1 MLSRKP
7 QKAVHSTDPGQS
19 AWWLLAPGRDTV
31 VGATIPY
38 LSTLG
43 LKWAA
48 AYVALNATGGLTVPT
63 PQFRKRISGGFA
75 LEDGLKTS
83 RVT

>member
-1 MLSRKP
+1 MLPRRP

-19 AWWLLAPGRDTV
+19 GWWLLAPACGAV

-43 LKWAA
+43 PKWAA
-48 AYVALNATGGLTVPT
+48 ACVELNAIGMP
-63 PQFRKRISGGFA
+63 S
-75 LEDGLKTS
+75 ED
-83 RVT
+83 

>member
-1 MLSRKP
+1 MLPRRP

-19 AWWLLAPGRDTV
+19 GWWLLAPARGTV

-38 LSTLG
+38 LSALG

-63 PQFRKRISGGFA
+63 PQFRERISGGFA
-75 LEDGLKTS
+75 LEDGSRTS